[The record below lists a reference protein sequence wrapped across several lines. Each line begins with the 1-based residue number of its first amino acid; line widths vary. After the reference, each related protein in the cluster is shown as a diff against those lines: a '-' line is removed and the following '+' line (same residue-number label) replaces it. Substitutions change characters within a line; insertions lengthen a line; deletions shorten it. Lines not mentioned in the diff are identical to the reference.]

1 MPIVHIITI
10 HITYI
15 FTENRV
21 IKSTLNVQSKKKR
34 YKHTQ
39 RQYDKTI
46 IVVIYE
52 HLTQQCYN

>member
-1 MPIVHIITI
+1 MCKV
-10 HITYI
+10 
-15 FTENRV
+15 
-21 IKSTLNVQSKKKR
+21 KQKR